1 VKRRAFITMLGGAA
15 ASWPLAA
22 RAQQPERLQRIGFLT
37 SVSESDAQIR
47 LAAFLQGL
55 RDLGWTEGR
64 NIRIDYR
71 FGDGYST
78 RVAQIARE
86 VIELQPDV
94 ILSQGSAAVA
104 ALRQHTLS
112 IPIVFVQVSDPVA
125 AGFVTNLAHPNGN
138 VTGFT
143 SFEFSISEKWLQLI
157 KESVPSVTRMVVVF
171 DPATPNWTPYLRAIE
186 AAAPSMGLQLTPAGV
201 RDSAEIENAINAFA
215 RVPNGGI
222 VVLPNPVTTE
232 LREQVIALA
241 ARHRLPAIYPYR
253 YFAASGGLMSYG
265 IDLPDIWRRAA
276 TYVDRILKGVKPT
289 ELPVQQPTKYELI
302 INLKTAKA
310 LGLTIPPG
318 VLAIA
323 DEVIE

>member
-1 VKRRAFITMLGGAA
+1 VRRREFITLLGGAA
-15 ASWPLAA
+15 AAWPLAA
-22 RAQQPERLQRIGFLT
+22 RAQQPERRIGFLT
-37 SVSESDAQIR
+37 SVSEKDAETR
-47 LAAFLQGL
+47 LASFRQGL

-64 NIRIDYR
+64 NLRIDYR
-71 FGDGYST
+71 FADGYST
-78 RVAQIARE
+78 RTAQLAKE
-86 VIELQPDV
+86 LIELQPDV
-94 ILSQGSAAVA
+94 ILSQGSAAVT

-157 KESVPSVTRMVVVF
+157 KESVPSVARMVVIF
-171 DPATPNWTPYLRAIE
+171 DPATPNWTPYLRVIE
-186 AAAPSMGLQLTPAGV
+186 AAAPLMGLRLTPAAV
-201 RDSAEIENAINAFA
+201 RDAAEIENAINAFA
-215 RVPNGGI
+215 RAPNGAI

-241 ARHRLPAIYPYR
+241 AQHRLPAIYPYR

-310 LGLTIPPG
+310 LGLEVPPML
-318 VLAIA
+318 LARA

>member
-1 VKRRAFITMLGGAA
+1 MNRRELISLLGGAA
-15 ASWPLAA
+15 AAWPVAA
-22 RAQQPERLQRIGFLT
+22 RAQQAERLQRIGFLT
-37 SVSESDAQIR
+37 SVSESDAQTR
-47 LAAFLQGL
+47 LAAFRQGL

-78 RVAQIARE
+78 RVAQLARE

-125 AGFVTNLAHPNGN
+125 AGFVTNLARPNGN

-157 KESVPSVTRMVVVF
+157 KESVPSVARMVVVF

-186 AAAPSMGLQLTPAGV
+186 AAAPLMGLQLTPAGV
-201 RDSAEIENAINAFA
+201 RDAAEIENAINAFA
-215 RVPNGGI
+215 RAPNGAI

-276 TYVDRILKGVKPT
+276 IYVDRILKGVKPT

-310 LGLTIPPG
+310 MSLELPPTL
-318 VLAIA
+318 LARA